1 MIIEFSRDD
10 LTAAREL
17 MKVTWSSPPTEWSRE
32 QRAVYAFAVALAY
45 RLREGSVYQIEVD
58 SLMGWSNRAPW
69 YAFGWVEE
77 AIADRKVATT

>member
-10 LTAAREL
+10 LNAAKEL
-17 MKVTWSSPPTEWSRE
+17 MKVTWVSLPREWSPE
-32 QRAVYAFAVALAY
+32 QRAVYAFTVALSY

-58 SLMGWSNRAPW
+58 RLMGWSNRAPW

-77 AIADRKVATT
+77 AIADHKVATT